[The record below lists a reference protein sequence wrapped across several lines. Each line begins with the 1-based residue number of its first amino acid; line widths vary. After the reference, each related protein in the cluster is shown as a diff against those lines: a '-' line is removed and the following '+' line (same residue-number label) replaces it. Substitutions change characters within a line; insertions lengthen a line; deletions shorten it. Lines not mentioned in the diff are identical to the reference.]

1 MAHRTGFKVDFFF
14 DCLRKIAQARYRID
28 NDQLR
33 NSPINFRY
41 EKMAELSKEI
51 DRLARETDLKKTSL
65 ELLRKETQDEISNIS
80 FEKLRLDT
88 NQLSKAREIGIMKAG
103 MHTQLL

>member
-1 MAHRTGFKVDFFF
+1 MAHRTGFKVNFFF
-14 DCLRKIAQARYRID
+14 DRLRKIAQARYRID

-41 EKMAELSKEI
+41 EEMAKLSKEI
-51 DRLARETDLKKTSL
+51 DGLAGEIDLKKENL
-65 ELLRKETQDEISNIS
+65 ELLRKQIQDDISNIA

-88 NQLSKAREIGIMKAG
+88 EELSKARETGIMKAG